1 MVYNN
6 KAAAYIFSIFA
17 MSSAII
23 SFYLNINLSVITSNS
38 GINEYLSELN
48 IFTKNG
54 GAVNDLQTHW
64 EYIQLLKND
73 INNLFIYELGVDYK
87 LLNYPL
93 HHLIISQIPFVN
105 SNLKIYL
112 LIFFIISLF
121 LPVLFYKCL
130 VIKYEN
136 ISREKLLVLAS
147 IIYILPGFQYS
158 AIWGNSHITALFFLL
173 YSIYFI
179 LKLEKSNFERSK
191 YIYCSILF
199 LALAAYVKQFYVF
212 LFPFYLLIIIKKKA
226 IPIHKVIIFISA
238 LGLPGLIFLIKNP
251 VLLFGLRLNDIN
263 ITNFPSSILISSSII
278 FIYLIPF
285 IFQYFYNNSINY
297 RLLFLEILKKKSTIL
312 IITLVFFI
320 LYNYFYY
327 ESNIGGGIIYKIS
340 NIILDNN
347 YIFLVSAYFGIFLI
361 LYYSGN
367 SISNYFLS
375 LSLLVTFSTGFFIF
389 QKYFE
394 PMFFIL
400 LLSFY
405 DKKRIEKS
413 IIPGINWIIFY
424 FTTYYLALNIIY

>member
-1 MVYNN
+1 MIHNN
-6 KAAAYIFSIFA
+6 KFVAYTLSIVA
-17 MSSAII
+17 ISSAII
-23 SFYLNINLSVITSNS
+23 SFYLNINLSVIPSNT
-38 GINEYLSELN
+38 GINEYLSEFN

-54 GAVNDLQTHW
+54 GAVSDLKTHW
-64 EYIQLLKND
+64 KYIQLLKKD
-73 INNLFIYELGVDYK
+73 INNLFLYELGVEFK

-93 HHLIISQIPFVN
+93 HHLIVSQIPIIS

-112 LIFFIISLF
+112 SVFFIISLF
-121 LPVLFYKCL
+121 LPLLFYKCL
-130 VIKYEN
+130 IIKYEN
-136 ISREKLLVLAS
+136 INKEKLLTLAS

-158 AIWGNSHITALFFLL
+158 AIWGNPHITALFFLL
-173 YSIYFI
+173 FSIYFI
-179 LKLEKSNFERSK
+179 LKLKKLNFK
-191 YIYCSILF
+191 NNNYIYYSLFF

-212 LFPFYLLIIIKKKA
+212 LFPFFLFIILKKKT
-226 IPIHKVIIFISA
+226 IPPIKIIFFLLTI
-238 LGLPGLIFLIKNP
+238 GLPGLFFFIKNP
-251 VLLFGLRLNDIN
+251 KLLFGLNTLN
-263 ITNFPSSILISSSII
+263 ITNLPSSILICSAII
-278 FIYLIPF
+278 FFYLIPF
-285 IFQYFYNNSINY
+285 IFQYFYNNPINY

-327 ESNIGGGIIYKIS
+327 EGNIGGGIIYKIS

-347 YIFLVSAYFGIFLI
+347 YIFFVSAYFGICSIF
-361 LYYSGN
+361 YYSGN
-367 SISNYFLS
+367 NIDNYFLS
-375 LSLLVTFSTGFFIF
+375 LLLLISFSTGFFVF

-413 IIPGINWIIFY
+413 IIPSINWIIFY

>member
-1 MVYNN
+1 MAHNN
-6 KAAAYIFSIFA
+6 KIVAYTFSIFA
-17 MSSAII
+17 ISSAIV
-23 SFYLNINLSVITSNS
+23 SFYLNINLSVIASYT
-38 GINEYLSELN
+38 GINEYLSEFN

-54 GAVNDLQTHW
+54 GAVNDLKTHW
-64 EYIQLLKND
+64 QYIQLLKKD
-73 INNLFIYELGVDYK
+73 INNLFFYELGVDFK

-121 LPVLFYKCL
+121 LPVLFYRCL

-136 ISREKLLVLAS
+136 ISRGKLLVLAS

-191 YIYCSILF
+191 YIYCGILF

-226 IPIHKVIIFISA
+226 IPIHKAIIFISA

-278 FIYLIPF
+278 VFYLVPF
-285 IFQYFYNNSINY
+285 IFQYFFNNNTTYKI
-297 RLLFLEILKKKSTIL
+297 LFLEIFKRKITIL
-312 IITLVFFI
+312 IVTLIFF
-320 LYNYFYY
+320 LLNSYFYY
-327 ESNIGGGIIYKIS
+327 DTNIGGGVIYKLS
-340 NIILDNN
+340 NIIFKNN
-347 YIFLVSAYFGIFLI
+347 YIFLLFAYLGIYLI
-361 LYYSGN
+361 IYYCKKN
-367 SISNYFLS
+367 IYTYFLS
-375 LSLLVTFSTGFFIF
+375 LLLLTIFSTGFFIF

-400 LLSFY
+400 LFVFY

-413 IIPGINWIIFY
+413 INPSINYIAFY
-424 FTTYYLALNIIY
+424 FISYYLALNIVY

>member
-1 MVYNN
+1 MVHNN

-54 GAVNDLQTHW
+54 GAVNDLRTHW
-64 EYIQLLKND
+64 EYIQILKND

-136 ISREKLLVLAS
+136 ISRGKLLVLAS

-226 IPIHKVIIFISA
+226 IPIHKAIIFISA

-278 FIYLIPF
+278 FFYLIPF
-285 IFQYFYNNSINY
+285 IIQYFINNNITY
-297 RLLFLEILKKKSTIL
+297 KVLFLEISKKKITIL
-312 IITLVFFI
+312 IITLIFFI
-320 LYNYFYY
+320 ISNYFYY
-327 ESNIGGGIIYKIS
+327 DSNIGGGVIYKLS
-340 NIILDNN
+340 NIILKNN
-347 YIFLVSAYFGIFLI
+347 YIFLLSAYLGIYSI
-361 LYYSGN
+361 IYYSGEN
-367 SISNYFLS
+367 IYSYSLS
-375 LSLLVTFSTGFFIF
+375 LLLLVTFSTGYFVF

-400 LLSFY
+400 LFTFY
-405 DKKRIEKS
+405 DKKRIKKTINPS
-413 IIPGINWIIFY
+413 INWIAFY
-424 FTTYYLALNIIY
+424 FTSYYLTLNIIY

>member
-1 MVYNN
+1 MAHNN
-6 KAAAYIFSIFA
+6 KIVAYTFSIFA
-17 MSSAII
+17 ISSAIV
-23 SFYLNINLSVITSNS
+23 SFYLNINLSVIASYT
-38 GINEYLSELN
+38 GINEFLSEFN

-54 GAVNDLQTHW
+54 GAVSDLKTHW
-64 EYIQLLKND
+64 QYIQLLKKD
-73 INNLFIYELGVDYK
+73 INNLFLYELGVDFK

-93 HHLIISQIPFVN
+93 HHIIISQIPFVN

-112 LIFFIISLF
+112 LIFFIISLS

-136 ISREKLLVLAS
+136 ISRGKLLVLAS

-199 LALAAYVKQFYVF
+199 LALATYVKQFYVF
-212 LFPFYLLIIIKKKA
+212 LFPFYLSIIIKKKA
-226 IPIHKVIIFISA
+226 IPIHKAIIFISA

-263 ITNFPSSILISSSII
+263 ITNFPSSILLSSSII

-285 IFQYFYNNSINY
+285 IIQYFINNNITY
-297 RLLFLEILKKKSTIL
+297 KVLFLEISKKKNAIL

-347 YIFLVSAYFGIFLI
+347 YIFLVSAYLGIFSI

-367 SISNYFLS
+367 NINNYFLS
-375 LSLLVTFSTGFFIF
+375 LLLLVTFSTGFFIF

-405 DKKRIEKS
+405 DKKIIEKS

-424 FTTYYLALNIIY
+424 FIAYYLALNIIY

>member
-1 MVYNN
+1 M
-6 KAAAYIFSIFA
+6 
-17 MSSAII
+17 
-23 SFYLNINLSVITSNS
+23 
-38 GINEYLSELN
+38 
-48 IFTKNG
+48 
-54 GAVNDLQTHW
+54 
-64 EYIQLLKND
+64 
-73 INNLFIYELGVDYK
+73 
-87 LLNYPL
+87 
-93 HHLIISQIPFVN
+93 
-105 SNLKIYL
+105 
-112 LIFFIISLF
+112 LF
-121 LPVLFYKCL
+121 LL
-130 VIKYEN
+130 
-136 ISREKLLVLAS
+136 
-147 IIYILPGFQYS
+147 
-158 AIWGNSHITALFFLL
+158 
-173 YSIYFI
+173 
-179 LKLEKSNFERSK
+179 
-191 YIYCSILF
+191 
-199 LALAAYVKQFYVF
+199 
-212 LFPFYLLIIIKKKA
+212 
-226 IPIHKVIIFISA
+226 
-238 LGLPGLIFLIKNP
+238 
-251 VLLFGLRLNDIN
+251 
-263 ITNFPSSILISSSII
+263 
-278 FIYLIPF
+278 
-285 IFQYFYNNSINY
+285 
-297 RLLFLEILKKKSTIL
+297 ILKKKSTIL

>member
-1 MVYNN
+1 MAHNN
-6 KAAAYIFSIFA
+6 KIVAYTFSIFA
-17 MSSAII
+17 ISSAIV
-23 SFYLNINLSVITSNS
+23 SFYLNINLSVIASYT
-38 GINEYLSELN
+38 GINEFLSEFN

-54 GAVNDLQTHW
+54 GAVSDLKTHW
-64 EYIQLLKND
+64 QYIQLLKKD
-73 INNLFIYELGVDYK
+73 INNLFLYELGVDFK

-93 HHLIISQIPFVN
+93 HHIIISQIPFVN

-112 LIFFIISLF
+112 LIFFIISLS

-136 ISREKLLVLAS
+136 ISRGKLLVLAS

-212 LFPFYLLIIIKKKA
+212 LFPFYLSIIIKKKA
-226 IPIHKVIIFISA
+226 IPIHKAIIFISA

-263 ITNFPSSILISSSII
+263 ITNFPSSILLSSSII

-285 IFQYFYNNSINY
+285 IIQYFINNNITY
-297 RLLFLEILKKKSTIL
+297 KVLFLEISKKKSAIL

-327 ESNIGGGIIYKIS
+327 ESNIGGGIIYGNMIWCSVLTAETTKIK
-340 NIILDNN
+340 L
-347 YIFLVSAYFGIFLI
+347 
-361 LYYSGN
+361 
-367 SISNYFLS
+367 
-375 LSLLVTFSTGFFIF
+375 
-389 QKYFE
+389 
-394 PMFFIL
+394 
-400 LLSFY
+400 
-405 DKKRIEKS
+405 
-413 IIPGINWIIFY
+413 
-424 FTTYYLALNIIY
+424 

>member
-1 MVYNN
+1 MIHNN
-6 KAAAYIFSIFA
+6 KFVAYTFSIVA
-17 MSSAII
+17 ISSAII
-23 SFYLNINLSVITSNS
+23 SFYLNINLSVITLNT
-38 GINEYLSELN
+38 GINEYLSEFN

-54 GAVNDLQTHW
+54 GAVSDLKTHW
-64 EYIQLLKND
+64 QYIQLLKKD
-73 INNLFIYELGVDYK
+73 INNLFLYELGVDFK

-93 HHLIISQIPFVN
+93 HHLIVSQIPIIS

-112 LIFFIISLF
+112 SVFFIISLF
-121 LPVLFYKCL
+121 LPLLFYKCL
-130 VIKYEN
+130 IIKYEN
-136 ISREKLLVLAS
+136 INKEKLLILAS

-158 AIWGNSHITALFFLL
+158 AIWGNPHITALFFLL
-173 YSIYFI
+173 FSIYFI
-179 LKLEKSNFERSK
+179 LKLKKLNFK
-191 YIYCSILF
+191 NNNYIYYSLFF

-212 LFPFYLLIIIKKKA
+212 LFPFFLFIILKEKTISPIKIIIYLL
-226 IPIHKVIIFISA
+226 A
-238 LGLPGLIFLIKNP
+238 LGLPGLFFLIKNP
-251 VLLFGLRLNDIN
+251 KLLFGLNTLN
-263 ITNFPSSILISSSII
+263 ITNFPSSIFICSTII
-278 FIYLIPF
+278 FFYLIPF
-285 IFQYFYNNSINY
+285 IFQYFYNNPINY
-297 RLLFLEILKKKSTIL
+297 RLLFLEIFKKKSTIL

-327 ESNIGGGIIYKIS
+327 ESNIGGGVIYKIS

-347 YIFLVSAYFGIFLI
+347 YIFLVSAYFGIYSIF
-361 LYYSGN
+361 YYSGN
-367 SISNYFLS
+367 NIDNYFLS
-375 LSLLVTFSTGFFIF
+375 LLLLTSFSIGFFVF

>member
-1 MVYNN
+1 MIHNN
-6 KAAAYIFSIFA
+6 KFVAYTLSIVA
-17 MSSAII
+17 ISSAII
-23 SFYLNINLSVITSNS
+23 SFYLNINLSVITLNT
-38 GINEYLSELN
+38 GINEYLSEFN

-54 GAVNDLQTHW
+54 GAVSDLKTHW
-64 EYIQLLKND
+64 QYIQLLKKD
-73 INNLFIYELGVDYK
+73 INNLFLYELGVDFK

-93 HHLIISQIPFVN
+93 HHLIVSQIPIIS

-112 LIFFIISLF
+112 SVFFIISLF
-121 LPVLFYKCL
+121 LPLLFYKCL
-130 VIKYEN
+130 IIKYEN
-136 ISREKLLVLAS
+136 INKEKLLILAS

-158 AIWGNSHITALFFLL
+158 AIWGNPHITALFFLL
-173 YSIYFI
+173 FSIYFI
-179 LKLEKSNFERSK
+179 LKLKKLNFK
-191 YIYCSILF
+191 NNNYIYYSLFF

-212 LFPFYLLIIIKKKA
+212 LFPFFLFIILKEKTISPIKIIIYLL
-226 IPIHKVIIFISA
+226 A
-238 LGLPGLIFLIKNP
+238 LGLPGLFFLIKNP
-251 VLLFGLRLNDIN
+251 ILLFGLNTLN
-263 ITNFPSSILISSSII
+263 ITNFPSSLLICSSII
-278 FIYLIPF
+278 FFYLIPF
-285 IFQYFYNNSINY
+285 IFQYFYNNPINY
-297 RLLFLEILKKKSTIL
+297 RLLFLEIFKKKSTIL

-327 ESNIGGGIIYKIS
+327 EGNIGGGIIYKIS

-347 YIFLVSAYFGIFLI
+347 YIFLVSAYFGIYSIF
-361 LYYSGN
+361 YYSGN
-367 SISNYFLS
+367 NIDNYFLS
-375 LSLLVTFSTGFFIF
+375 LLLLISFSTGFFIF